1 MTDKKNAENIF
12 DKIRSDADEKRTV
25 KMAEKKRNDEFF
37 ARMKNGNNPLDE
49 INQILK
55 GEKNNEYSN

>member
-1 MTDKKNAENIF
+1 MTNEQNAENIF
-12 DKIRSDADEKRTV
+12 DKIRRIADEKRTV

-37 ARMKNGNNPLDE
+37 ARMKNGNNPVAE

>member
-37 ARMKNGNNPLDE
+37 ARMKNGNNPVAE

-55 GEKNNEYSN
+55 REKNNENIN